1 MLRGRE
7 IYLCDDCGWVTA
19 PRGYTGCCPRCG
31 RALMSFA
38 CTRCMHLWVPRTRA
52 APKTC
57 PRCKSPYWNRVRDP
71 TAKRAMVTAVNRSGE
86 AVVTVSEMK
95 AAAAA
100 EAAAAAATEDMNDDM
115 TDNDTY
121 DPQVGE
127 DHREDE

>member
-1 MLRGRE
+1 
-7 IYLCDDCGWVTA
+7 
-19 PRGYTGCCPRCG
+19 
-31 RALMSFA
+31 
-38 CTRCMHLWVPRTRA
+38 
-52 APKTC
+52 
-57 PRCKSPYWNRVRDP
+57 
-71 TAKRAMVTAVNRSGE
+71 MVTAVNRSGE

-127 DHREDE
+127 NHREDE